1 MANTKQ
7 VGRVVPPVL
16 ETVIGSRQRSGKGP
30 NISPTE
36 ERDMARINKV
46 GHVVLNVKDVEAS
59 VQFYTEALGMEVMR
73 LREGNAAF
81 LSFGT
86 QHHDI
91 ALFKAPEGA
100 EMGKLGLN
108 HIAFQIEG
116 GETEL
121 RQLYGRLVQHGA
133 KVDYT
138 TDHGMTHSVYFFD
151 PDGNRLEIFCEMM
164 DPEVGRQHMR
174 EGVNL
179 SDRSYKPEPILS
191 V

>member
-1 MANTKQ
+1 
-7 VGRVVPPVL
+7 
-16 ETVIGSRQRSGKGP
+16 
-30 NISPTE
+30 
-36 ERDMARINKV
+36 MARINKV
-46 GHVVLNVKDVEAS
+46 GHVVLNVKDVETS

-100 EMGKLGLN
+100 EMGTLGLN
-108 HIAFQIEG
+108 HIALQING

-121 RQLYGRLVQHGA
+121 RQLYGRLIQHGA
-133 KVDYT
+133 KIDHT
-138 TDHGMTHSVYFFD
+138 TDHGLTHSVYFFD

-164 DPEVGRQHMR
+164 DPASGMQHMR
-174 EGVNL
+174 QGVNL
-179 SDRSYKPEPILS
+179 NDRNYRPEPILS
-191 V
+191 A

>member
-1 MANTKQ
+1 
-7 VGRVVPPVL
+7 
-16 ETVIGSRQRSGKGP
+16 
-30 NISPTE
+30 
-36 ERDMARINKV
+36 MARINKV

-59 VQFYTEALGMEVMR
+59 AKFYTEALGMEVMR

-91 ALFKAPEGA
+91 ALFKATEDA
-100 EMGKLGLN
+100 EMGALGLN

-138 TDHGMTHSVYFFD
+138 TDHGITHSVYFFD
-151 PDGNRLEIFCEMM
+151 PDGNRLEIFSEVM
-164 DPEVGRQHMR
+164 DPDAGRQYMR

-179 SDRSYKPEPILS
+179 TNRNYKPEPILS
-191 V
+191 A

>member
-1 MANTKQ
+1 
-7 VGRVVPPVL
+7 
-16 ETVIGSRQRSGKGP
+16 
-30 NISPTE
+30 
-36 ERDMARINKV
+36 MARINKV
-46 GHVVLNVKDVEAS
+46 GHVVLNVKDVDAS
-59 VQFYTEALGMEVMR
+59 VKFYSEALGMEVMR

-100 EMGKLGLN
+100 EMGQLGLN
-108 HIAFQIEG
+108 HIAFQIAG

-121 RQLYGRLVQHGA
+121 HQLYGRLVHLGA

-164 DPEVGRQHMR
+164 DPEAGRKQMR

-179 SDRSYKPEPILS
+179 SDKSYKPEPILS
-191 V
+191 A

>member
-1 MANTKQ
+1 M
-7 VGRVVPPVL
+7 P
-16 ETVIGSRQRSGKGP
+16 
-30 NISPTE
+30 
-36 ERDMARINKV
+36 RINKV

-59 VQFYTEALGMEVMR
+59 ARFYTEALGMEVMR
-73 LREGNAAF
+73 LRGGNAAF

-100 EMGKLGLN
+100 EMGTLGLN

-121 RQLYGRLVQHGA
+121 RQLYGRLVEHGA

-151 PDGNRLEIFCEMM
+151 PDGNRLEIFSEVM
-164 DPEVGRQHMR
+164 DPEAGRQYMR

-179 SDRSYKPEPILS
+179 TNRDYKPEPILS
-191 V
+191 A

>member
-1 MANTKQ
+1 
-7 VGRVVPPVL
+7 
-16 ETVIGSRQRSGKGP
+16 
-30 NISPTE
+30 
-36 ERDMARINKV
+36 MARINKV
-46 GHVVLNVKDVEAS
+46 GHVVLNVKDVAAS
-59 VQFYTEALGMEVMR
+59 VKFYTEALGMEVMR

-91 ALFKAPEGA
+91 ALFKAPEDA
-100 EMGKLGLN
+100 EMGKRGLN
-108 HIAFQIEG
+108 HIAFQVDG

-121 RQLYGRLVQHGA
+121 RQMYGRLVQHGA

-151 PDGNRLEIFCEMM
+151 PDGNRLEIFCDVM
-164 DPEVGRQHMR
+164 DPESGMQYMR

-179 SDRSYKPEPILS
+179 NNRDYTPEPILS
-191 V
+191 A

>member
-1 MANTKQ
+1 MT
-7 VGRVVPPVL
+7 
-16 ETVIGSRQRSGKGP
+16 
-30 NISPTE
+30 
-36 ERDMARINKV
+36 RINKV
-46 GHVVLNVKDVEAS
+46 GHVVLNVRDVEAS
-59 VQFYTEALGMEVMR
+59 TKFYSEVLGMEVMR
-73 LREGNAAF
+73 RREGAAF

-108 HIAFQIEG
+108 HIALQIEG

-121 RQLYGRLVQHGA
+121 RQLYGRLIQYGT
-133 KVDYT
+133 KIDYT

-164 DPEVGRQHMR
+164 DPEAGRKHMR
-174 EGVNL
+174 EGINL

-191 V
+191 A

>member
-1 MANTKQ
+1 MAKSHKEN
-7 VGRVVPPVL
+7 R
-16 ETVIGSRQRSGKGP
+16 
-30 NISPTE
+30 
-36 ERDMARINKV
+36 MARINKV
-46 GHVVLNVKDVEAS
+46 GHVVLSVKDVEAS
-59 VQFYTEALGMEVMR
+59 VKFYSEALGMEVMR

-100 EMGKLGLN
+100 EMGTLGLN

-164 DPEVGRQHMR
+164 APETGMQHMR

-179 SDRSYKPEPILS
+179 TDRSYKPEPILS
-191 V
+191 A

>member
-1 MANTKQ
+1 M
-7 VGRVVPPVL
+7 P
-16 ETVIGSRQRSGKGP
+16 
-30 NISPTE
+30 
-36 ERDMARINKV
+36 RINKV

-59 VQFYTEALGMEVMR
+59 AQFYTAALGMEVMR
-73 LREGNAAF
+73 LRGDSAAF

-91 ALFKAPEGA
+91 ALFKAPEDA
-100 EMGKLGLN
+100 EMGALGLN

-151 PDGNRLEIFCEMM
+151 PDGNRLEIFTDMM
-164 DPEVGRQHMR
+164 RVPNGEEFPRKEYAEAMKAYAKAD
-174 EGVNL
+174 N
-179 SDRSYKPEPILS
+179 
-191 V
+191 

>member
-1 MANTKQ
+1 
-7 VGRVVPPVL
+7 
-16 ETVIGSRQRSGKGP
+16 
-30 NISPTE
+30 
-36 ERDMARINKV
+36 MARINKV
-46 GHVVLNVKDVEAS
+46 GHVVLNVKDVETSA
-59 VQFYTEALGMEVMR
+59 QFYTEVLGMEIMR

-100 EMGKLGLN
+100 ERGALGLN
-108 HIAFQIEG
+108 HIALQIEG

-121 RQLYGRLVQHGA
+121 RQLYGKLVQHGT
-133 KVDYT
+133 KVDFT
-138 TDHGMTHSVYFFD
+138 TDHGMTRSVYFFD

-164 DPEVGRQHMR
+164 DPASGRQYMR

-179 SDRSYKPEPILS
+179 SDRSYQPEPILS

>member
-1 MANTKQ
+1 
-7 VGRVVPPVL
+7 VGK
-16 ETVIGSRQRSGKGP
+16 SP
-30 NISPTE
+30 NISLAKE
-36 ERDMARINKV
+36 SNMARINKV
-46 GHVVLNVKDVEAS
+46 GHVVLNVKDVDAS
-59 VQFYTEALGMEVMR
+59 AKFYTEALGMEVMR

-121 RQLYGRLVQHGA
+121 RQLYGRLLHHGT

-151 PDGNRLEIFCEMM
+151 PDGNRLEIFCETM
-164 DPEVGRQHMR
+164 DPEGGRKHMR

-191 V
+191 A

>member
-1 MANTKQ
+1 MAK
-7 VGRVVPPVL
+7 
-16 ETVIGSRQRSGKGP
+16 
-30 NISPTE
+30 
-36 ERDMARINKV
+36 INKV
-46 GHVVLNVKDVEAS
+46 GHVVLSVKDVEAS
-59 VQFYTEALGMEVMR
+59 VKFYTEALGMEVMR

-91 ALFKAPEGA
+91 ALFKAPADA
-100 EMGKLGLN
+100 EMGTLGLN

-121 RQLYGRLVQHGA
+121 RQLYGRLIQHGA

-151 PDGNRLEIFCEMM
+151 PDGNRLEIFAEVM
-164 DPEVGRQHMR
+164 DPEAGRQYMR
-174 EGVNL
+174 EGVRL
-179 SDRSYKPEPILS
+179 TDRNYKPEPILS
-191 V
+191 A

>member
-1 MANTKQ
+1 
-7 VGRVVPPVL
+7 
-16 ETVIGSRQRSGKGP
+16 
-30 NISPTE
+30 
-36 ERDMARINKV
+36 MARINKV

-59 VQFYTEALGMEVMR
+59 VTFYTEALGMEVMR
-73 LREGNAAF
+73 LRDGNAAF

-91 ALFKAPEGA
+91 ALFKAPEGT
-100 EMGKLGLN
+100 EMGKVGLH

-121 RQLYGRLVQHGA
+121 RQLYGRILQRGA

-151 PDGNRLEIFCEMM
+151 PDGNRLEIFSEVM
-164 DPEVGRQHMR
+164 DPEAGREYMR
-174 EGVNL
+174 EGVRL
-179 SDRSYKPEPILS
+179 TDRNYKPEPIFS
-191 V
+191 A

>member
-1 MANTKQ
+1 
-7 VGRVVPPVL
+7 
-16 ETVIGSRQRSGKGP
+16 
-30 NISPTE
+30 
-36 ERDMARINKV
+36 MARINKV
-46 GHVVLNVKDVEAS
+46 GHVVLNVRDVDAS
-59 VQFYTEALGMEVMR
+59 VKFYSEALGMEVMR
-73 LREGNAAF
+73 LREGTAAF

-108 HIAFQIEG
+108 HIAFQIAG

-133 KVDYT
+133 KVDFT
-138 TDHGMTHSVYFFD
+138 TDHGATHSVYFFD

-164 DPEVGRQHMR
+164 DPESGLKHMR
-174 EGVNL
+174 ESVNL
-179 SDRSYKPEPILS
+179 SDRSYKPEPIFS
-191 V
+191 A